1 MIQCISTEARDA
13 LVDKINNLAV
23 CPMPAERGPRAIT
36 RRPLG
41 KAYFEGKEFKSSRYL
56 ALNFPGGQFRETKA
70 GVGELK
76 IEGQRTMAAVFED
89 AKLPNNDPFS
99 HIYTVK
105 QGHRQGLPV
114 FVVANEM
121 VNPKAKV
128 VKVKPAETGEAA
140 YAPLPK
146 Q

>member
-1 MIQCISTEARDA
+1 MTKCISPEARDT
-13 LVDKINNLAV
+13 LIDRINKLDT
-23 CPMPAERGPRAIT
+23 CPLPEKSEPRAIT

-41 KAYFEGKEFKSSRYL
+41 KAYFEGKEFKSSRDL
-56 ALNFPGGQFRETKA
+56 ALHFPGGQFRETRA

-76 IEGQRTMAAVFED
+76 LEGQRTMAAVFED
-89 AKLPNNDPFS
+89 AKLPNNEPFS

-121 VNPKAKV
+121 INPKAKV
-128 VKVKPAETGEAA
+128 VKVKPTEANETT
-140 YAPLPK
+140 YAPLPT
-146 Q
+146 